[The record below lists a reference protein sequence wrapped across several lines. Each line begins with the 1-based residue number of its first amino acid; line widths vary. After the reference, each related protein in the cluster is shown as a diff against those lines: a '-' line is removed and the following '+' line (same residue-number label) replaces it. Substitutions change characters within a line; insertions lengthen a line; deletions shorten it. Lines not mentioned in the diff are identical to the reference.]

1 MRVCPHF
8 VSLALCL
15 ARLAAA
21 EEQPAPAAQP
31 ASGSLAFDG
40 EVKLGAGLDDAGHPV
55 PDEAGSP
62 RLRLGFSLTWS
73 LRLEWGPP
81 RGDRSSTA
89 PQALELTRD
98 ERTLLDLLNAE
109 RKSAELPPLKADPVL
124 MQVGR
129 DHSAHMARLD
139 QIGHELEGRSFSKRL
154 SEGGYIAEAAGE
166 NVAEGAP
173 TPAEAVAGW
182 MTSPGHRGNILNEK
196 YTHTGVGLATS
207 DSGRRYYTQ
216 VFARPFPADAPRPA
230 VPDAGTPRARP
241 PEPRTPPPQ

>member
-8 VSLALCL
+8 VCLALCL
-15 ARLAAA
+15 ARPAAA
-21 EEQPAPAAQP
+21 EEQPAPAPQP

-40 EVKLGAGLDDAGHPV
+40 EVKLGGELDDAGHPV

-73 LRLEWGPP
+73 LRLEWGPS
-81 RGDRSSTA
+81 RGDRSSST
-89 PQALELTRD
+89 PQTPELTRD
-98 ERTLLDLLNAE
+98 ERALLDLLNAE
-109 RKSAELPPLKADPVL
+109 RKTAELPPLEADPVL
-124 MQVGR
+124 MQVAR

-154 SEGGYIAEAAGE
+154 SESAYIAEAAGE

-173 TPAEAVAGW
+173 TPDEAVAGW
-182 MTSPGHRGNILNEK
+182 MTSPGHRGNILSEK

-216 VFARPFPADAPRPA
+216 VFARPLPADSPRSGPS
-230 VPDAGTPRARP
+230 DAGAPRARP
-241 PEPRTPPPQ
+241 LPPPLLPH